1 MPNRDL
7 TLPPRIASLDLS
19 VVIPVYNEE
28 ALLQEL
34 YRRLKGAL
42 APLGLRY
49 EVILVND
56 GSHDRTPAL
65 LAELTASDP
74 AFRAIHFSRNFG
86 HQAAVTAGLDHAS
99 GEAVLVMD
107 ADLQDPP
114 ELLPEMLAKWREGYQ
129 VVYGVRRKR
138 KESLPKRLAYWA
150 YYRLLATVTNV
161 EIPLDAGDFA
171 LLDQRVVAA
180 LRALPERNRFVR
192 GIRSWVGF
200 RQTGLAYERDAR
212 YAGDVKYTFAKL
224 VKLALDGII
233 SFSYAPLRVAVYLGV
248 VISVASFLI
257 AVFFLFYKLVVGVEV
272 AGWTSLLIAV
282 LFLGGIQLLT
292 LGVMGEYISRIYDEV
307 KQRPVYVIAELA
319 NFGAPAGTRPAPQEV
334 SG

>member
-1 MPNRDL
+1 MPSQDFAP
-7 TLPPRIASLDLS
+7 PPRTPSIDLS

-28 ALLQEL
+28 ALLHEL
-34 YRRLKGAL
+34 HRRLKGAL
-42 APLGLRY
+42 EPLGLRY

-56 GSHDRTPAL
+56 GSRDRTPAI
-65 LAELTASDP
+65 LAELTASEP

-99 GEAVLVMD
+99 GQAVLVMD

-114 ELLPEMLAKWREGYQ
+114 ELVGEMLAKWREGWQ

-138 KESLPKRLAYWA
+138 KESAIKRLAYWGF
-150 YYRLLATVTNV
+150 YRLLRTVTNV

-171 LLDQRVVAA
+171 LMDRRVVAA

-212 YAGDVKYTFAKL
+212 YAGEVKYTFSKL
-224 VKLALDGII
+224 VRLALDGLIA
-233 SFSYAPLRVAVYLGV
+233 FSYAPLRVAVYLGLL
-248 VISVASFLI
+248 ISIASFVI
-257 AVFFLFYKLVVGVEV
+257 ALFFLFYKLIVGVDV
-272 AGWTSLLIAV
+272 PGWTSLLIAV
-282 LFLGGIQLLT
+282 LFMGGIQLLT
-292 LGVMGEYISRIYDEV
+292 LGVMGEYVSRIYDEV
-307 KQRPVYVIAELA
+307 KQRPVYVVAELA
-319 NFGAPAGTRPAPQEV
+319 NFPAPAAAAAQEV
-334 SG
+334 AR

>member
-1 MPNRDL
+1 MPSQDFAP
-7 TLPPRIASLDLS
+7 PPRTPSVDLS

-28 ALLQEL
+28 ALLHEL
-34 YRRLKGAL
+34 HRRLKGAL
-42 APLGLRY
+42 DPLGLRY

-56 GSHDRTPAL
+56 GSRDRTPAI
-65 LAELTASDP
+65 LAELTASEP

-99 GEAVLVMD
+99 GQAVLVMD

-114 ELLPEMLAKWREGYQ
+114 ELVGEMLAKWREGWQ

-138 KESLPKRLAYWA
+138 KESAFKRLAYWGF
-150 YYRLLATVTNV
+150 YRLLRTVTNV

-171 LLDQRVVAA
+171 LMDRRVVAA

-212 YAGDVKYTFAKL
+212 YAGEVKYTFSKL
-224 VKLALDGII
+224 VRLALDGLIA
-233 SFSYAPLRVAVYLGV
+233 FSYAPLRVAVYLGLL
-248 VISVASFLI
+248 ISIASFVI
-257 AVFFLFYKLVVGVEV
+257 ALFFLFYKLIVGVDV
-272 AGWTSLLIAV
+272 PGWTSLLIAV
-282 LFLGGIQLLT
+282 LFMGGIQLLT
-292 LGVMGEYISRIYDEV
+292 LGVMGEYVSRIYDEV
-307 KQRPVYVIAELA
+307 KQRPVYVVAELA
-319 NFGAPAGTRPAPQEV
+319 NFPAPAAAAAQEV
-334 SG
+334 VR

>member
-1 MPNRDL
+1 MPTRDL
-7 TLPPRIASLDLS
+7 VLPPRLSQIDLS

-28 ALLQEL
+28 ALLHEL
-34 YRRLKGAL
+34 HRRLKGAL
-42 APLGLRY
+42 EPLGLRY

-56 GSHDRTPAL
+56 GSHDATPAM
-65 LAELTASDP
+65 LAELTATEP

-99 GEAVLVMD
+99 GQAVLVMD

-114 ELLPEMLAKWREGYQ
+114 ELVGAMLAKWREGWQ

-138 KESLPKRLAYWA
+138 KESAFKRLAYWGF
-150 YYRLLATVTNV
+150 YRLLRTVTNV

-200 RQTGLAYERDAR
+200 RQTGLEYERDAR
-212 YAGDVKYTFAKL
+212 YAGEVKYTFTKL
-224 VKLALDGII
+224 VRLALDGLI
-233 SFSYAPLRVAVYLGV
+233 SFSYAPLRVAVYLGLF
-248 VISVASFLI
+248 ISVASFLI
-257 AVFFLFYKLVVGVEV
+257 AVFFLFYKLIIGVDV
-272 AGWTSLLIAV
+272 QGWTSLLIAV
-282 LFLGGIQLLT
+282 LFMGGIQLLT
-292 LGVMGEYISRIYDEV
+292 LGVMGEYVSRIYDEV
-307 KQRPVYVIAELA
+307 KQRPVYVVAELA
-319 NFGAPAGTRPAPQEV
+319 NFPARTPAAQEV
-334 SG
+334 AT

>member
-1 MPNRDL
+1 MPTRDL
-7 TLPPRIASLDLS
+7 HLPPRLEGIDLS

-28 ALLQEL
+28 ALLDEL
-34 YRRLKGAL
+34 HRRLKGAL
-42 APLGLRY
+42 EPLGLRH

-56 GSHDRTPAL
+56 GSHDRTPAML
-65 LAELTASDP
+65 DALVAREP

-99 GEAVLVMD
+99 GQAVLVMD

-114 ELLPEMLAKWREGYQ
+114 ELVGDMLAKWREGWH

-138 KESLPKRLAYWA
+138 KESALKRLAYWGF
-150 YYRLLATVTNV
+150 YRLLRTVTKV

-200 RQTGLAYERDAR
+200 RQTGLEYERDAR
-212 YAGDVKYTFAKL
+212 YAGEVKYTFSKL
-224 VKLALDGII
+224 VRLALDGII
-233 SFSYAPLRVAVYLGV
+233 SFSYAPLRLAVYLGL
-248 VISVASFLI
+248 VISAASFAI
-257 AVFFLFYKLVVGVEV
+257 AVFFLLFKLVVGVDV
-272 AGWTSLLIAV
+272 PGWTSLLIAV
-282 LFLGGIQLLT
+282 LFMGGIQLLT
-292 LGVMGEYISRIYDEV
+292 LGVMGEYVSRIYDEV
-307 KQRPVYVIAELA
+307 KQRPVYVVADLA
-319 NFGAPAGTRPAPQEV
+319 NFPGRAPAHPTPLEAH
-334 SG
+334 S